1 MQTNN
6 LQDFQN
12 KFIENLQ
19 IELDEYDCEDK
30 QQLRGKEE

>member
-19 IELDEYDCEDK
+19 IELDDYNGEDK
-30 QQLRGKEE
+30 QQLGGEKE